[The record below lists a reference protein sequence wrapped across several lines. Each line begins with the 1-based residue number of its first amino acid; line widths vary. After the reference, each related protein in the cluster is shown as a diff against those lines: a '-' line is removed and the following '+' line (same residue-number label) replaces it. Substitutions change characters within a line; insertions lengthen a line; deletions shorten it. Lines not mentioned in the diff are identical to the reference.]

1 MSERSTPP
9 PLESASYVEVSL
21 AKISPTPE
29 GELASTGTV
38 PDSGPSSLASFAFYD
53 PASSLLRTC
62 QRSLDGE
69 WAEYSETCPS
79 SGTMRSGRL
88 YAHPTWALHT
98 AENES
103 SLWPTPDANVFNDGQ
118 TVEAWEA
125 REAKERAKG
134 YNGNGGGI
142 PLAMRVRMWPTATV
156 QHRAGSAAY
165 STESGRH
172 AGTTLADAAN
182 GRWATPT
189 ARDWKSGQH
198 SEATAARNSRPLNEQ
213 VWATPLARDSRGP
226 TMGENA
232 QGSAPLSQQVAW
244 PTPTRADAARGG
256 GKYARGN
263 LTLVESVKRSCPA
276 DGAPSASIVDSGASS
291 PSAPNA
297 SSGEPSYWPTPQAR
311 DEKGPT
317 GAGGRDRRSSLS
329 DSAMP
334 EATAGRLNP
343 AWVESLMGFPLGWTD
358 GLPVPPKRSK
368 IGSRR
373 ERSPAL
379 PSTDPHDSEPSET
392 PSSRSA
398 PRQDPGE
405 GSSK

>member
-1 MSERSTPP
+1 MSLGSSGLGLVPSSGSARSIPSVAPCSRNTGRAPRGTKMSERSTPP

-69 WAEYSETCPS
+69 WGEYSETCPS

-103 SLWPTPDANVFNDGQ
+103 SLWPTPDASVANDG
-118 TVEAWEA
+118 ESGESLESWKA
-125 REAKERAKG
+125 RREREKAKG
-134 YNGNGGGI
+134 QNGNGMGM
-142 PLAMRVRMWPTATV
+142 PLAIAARSWPTATAADA
-156 QHRAGSAAY
+156 RASGAAGY
-165 STESGRH
+165 STDSGRP
-172 AGTTLADAAN
+172 AGVTLTDAAVR
-182 GRWATPT
+182 GA
-189 ARDWKSGQH
+189 
-198 SEATAARNSRPLNEQ
+198 
-213 VWATPLARDSRGP
+213 LA
-226 TMGENA
+226 
-232 QGSAPLSQQVAW
+232 
-244 PTPTRADAARGG
+244 
-256 GKYARGN
+256 
-263 LTLVESVKRSCPA
+263 
-276 DGAPSASIVDSGASS
+276 
-291 PSAPNA
+291 
-297 SSGEPSYWPTPQAR
+297 WPTPQAR

-317 GAGGRDRRSSLS
+317 GVNNRLENGGRRSSLS

-334 EATAGRLNP
+334 GATAGRLNP
-343 AWVESLMGFPLGWTD
+343 AWVEALMGFPPGWTD
-358 GLPVPPKRSK
+358 GLPAPPKRSTT
-368 IGSRR
+368 GSRR